1 VYLYVYAM
9 LFLYMILFCMFV
21 YVIFI
26 HPLREIEKLRQ
37 EEYDNKQ
44 RIFVQNLLYL
54 QELNRKIVKEE
65 LKEELKNGNLF
76 IENVDK

>member
-1 VYLYVYAM
+1 
-9 LFLYMILFCMFV
+9 MFV
-21 YVIFI
+21 YMIFI
-26 HPLREIEKLRQ
+26 RPLREIEKLRQ
-37 EEYDNKQ
+37 EEYDNNQK
-44 RIFVQNLLYL
+44 IFVQNLLYL

>member
-1 VYLYVYAM
+1 
-9 LFLYMILFCMFV
+9 MFV
-21 YVIFI
+21 YMIFI
-26 HPLREIEKLRQ
+26 RPLREIRKLRQ
-37 EEYDNKQ
+37 EEYDNNQ

-65 LKEELKNGNLF
+65 IKEELKNGNLF

>member
-1 VYLYVYAM
+1 M
-9 LFLYMILFCMFV
+9 
-21 YVIFI
+21 IFI
-26 HPLREIEKLRQ
+26 RPLREIRKLRQ
-37 EEYDNKQ
+37 EEYDNNQ

-65 LKEELKNGNLF
+65 IKEELKNGNLF

>member
-1 VYLYVYAM
+1 
-9 LFLYMILFCMFV
+9 MFV

-26 HPLREIEKLRQ
+26 HPLKKIEKLRQ
-37 EEYDNKQ
+37 EEYDNNE

>member
-1 VYLYVYAM
+1 MYVYAM
-9 LFLYMILFCMFV
+9 LFLYMILFFMMFV

-26 HPLREIEKLRQ
+26 QPLMEIRKLRQ
-37 EEYDNKQ
+37 EEYDNNQ

>member
-1 VYLYVYAM
+1 
-9 LFLYMILFCMFV
+9 MFV
-21 YVIFI
+21 YMIFI
-26 HPLREIEKLRQ
+26 RPLREIRKLRQ
-37 EEYDNKQ
+37 EEYDNNQ